1 MLLVQMDE
9 KDRKEGV
16 ERKKKEWGGSGE
28 ERDLRG
34 YYFD

>member
-9 KDRKEGV
+9 KDRKGV

-28 ERDLRG
+28 ERDLKG